1 MGKSTIIAGWWIYIY
16 IYIGNVIIPTEFHIF
31 QRSRSTTNQKHVDKL
46 LHICEDCA
54 LERQVK
60 LRMDNSKS
68 QHPFIDCF
76 PMKIA
81 DFVGQNI

>member
-1 MGKSTIIAGWWIYIY
+1 MSSSQLNFIFFRGVGQP
-16 IYIGNVIIPTEFHIF
+16 PTRNMLISCCISVKIVHLKG
-31 QRSRSTTNQKHVDKL
+31 R
-46 LHICEDCA
+46 
-54 LERQVK
+54 VK

-81 DFVGQNI
+81 DFLGQNI